1 MAAGKVAAM
10 RSRRRGATL
19 GAAICGITA
28 AWLVVHSGT
37 AWMPTGAASATS
49 RRQLLSGLMGAA
61 APLAGVAEAVR
72 AYDLPPLPYDYDA
85 LEPSI
90 DKLTMQLHHD
100 KHHAAYIKKANA
112 ALEGKTPVSLLEL
125 QKTAMKAGPAI
136 RNNGGG
142 AYNHDLFWVE
152 MAPKGKG
159 GSPSPELAKAIDAS
173 FGSFDDFKKKFGD
186 AAANRFGAGWGWLV
200 VSDGKLAITST
211 PNQDNPLM
219 EGVDGTAGIPILG
232 IDVWEHAYYKKYEN
246 RRPEYI
252 SAWWDVVNWNQ
263 VNTWYEN
270 ALKGKAVSF

>member
-1 MAAGKVAAM
+1 MAAGKVAAICSP
-10 RSRRRGATL
+10 RKRASL
-19 GAAICGITA
+19 GAAICGIA
-28 AWLVVHSGT
+28 LAWLVVHSGT
-37 AWMPTGAASATS
+37 AWVPTGPASAAS
-49 RRQLLSGLMGAA
+49 RRQLVFG
-61 APLAGVAEAVR
+61 LAGTAASIAEAAR

-112 ALEGKTPVSLLEL
+112 ALEGKNPGSLLEL
-125 QKTAMKAGPAI
+125 QKTAIKAGPAI

-152 MAPKGKG
+152 MAPKGKA
-159 GSPSPELAKAIDAS
+159 GSPSPELAKAIDTS

-219 EGVDGTAGIPILG
+219 EGVEGVAGIPILG

-252 SAWWDVVNWNQ
+252 AAWWEVVNWNQ
-263 VNTWYEN
+263 VNTWYAD
-270 ALKGKAVSF
+270 ALKGNAVSF